1 MNLKIFT
8 VGLLS
13 AFFSISCLYAAG
25 SSAAQSKT
33 DMKAEFKTRVTKN
46 DFGDIFISKFPDL
59 PDKSKVKDL
68 NVIGTTM
75 LVFISYVDNELDFA
89 MESFSLSKYS
99 SLST

>member
-33 DMKAEFKTRVTKN
+33 DMKAEFKRRVTKN
-46 DFGDIFISKFPDL
+46 DFGDIFISINDISFS
-59 PDKSKVKDL
+59 DKSVF
-68 NVIGTTM
+68 TM
-75 LVFISYVDNELDFA
+75 LTEK
-89 MESFSLSKYS
+89 SLFMKDQ
-99 SLST
+99 

>member
-33 DMKAEFKTRVTKN
+33 DMKAEFKTRVTVK
-46 DFGDIFISKFPDL
+46 IFKFIIIL
-59 PDKSKVKDL
+59 L
-68 NVIGTTM
+68 
-75 LVFISYVDNELDFA
+75 LCL
-89 MESFSLSKYS
+89 
-99 SLST
+99 

>member
-25 SSAAQSKT
+25 SPAAQSKT

-46 DFGDIFISKFPDL
+46 DFGDIFIGSTP
-59 PDKSKVKDL
+59 KV
-68 NVIGTTM
+68 V
-75 LVFISYVDNELDFA
+75 E
-89 MESFSLSKYS
+89 
-99 SLST
+99 

>member
-1 MNLKIFT
+1 MIMNLKIFT

-46 DFGDIFISKFPDL
+46 DFGDILF
-59 PDKSKVKDL
+59 
-68 NVIGTTM
+68 
-75 LVFISYVDNELDFA
+75 
-89 MESFSLSKYS
+89 LSS
-99 SLST
+99 RSCPTNPRLRI

>member
-46 DFGDIFISKFPDL
+46 DWVNTKGCG
-59 PDKSKVKDL
+59 
-68 NVIGTTM
+68 IG
-75 LVFISYVDNELDFA
+75 
-89 MESFSLSKYS
+89 
-99 SLST
+99 